1 MKETP
6 DQRARLAIVEMRKE
20 LYALRARVTTMENRN
35 VPKRIRDAITRL
47 GPNAEREAKQA
58 QGRVTHAARSP
69 EPALKPERH
78 LKLVKPEPTRAEPQ
92 QEPPRAR

>member
-1 MKETP
+1 MKETT

-20 LYALRARVTTMENRN
+20 LYVLRARVTKLENRSI
-35 VPKRIRDAITRL
+35 PKQIRDAITRL

-78 LKLVKPEPTRAEPQ
+78 LKLVKSEPTRPEPR